1 MTVKKSKSPP
11 REGQEKRLETLG
23 VKTRKQKLDFLE
35 HLAKS
40 SIVQLACERSGIG
53 RSTYYD
59 WRKKDKN
66 FAQKADKAIIAGSLL
81 VNDIAESQLLRAIQN
96 GNMTGIIFWLKNH
109 HHSYNDK
116 VHHEH
121 ELVVNEIDSEH
132 RIAIAKALFNTGQ
145 LTKYGRNSMIK
156 SAGGIPPPDIP
167 GEDDL
172 INKVMSEVET
182 REVEMENELPSSN
195 NLKKKPLP
203 VIKQQ
208 KNAKLA
214 EFLKQR
220 RQSMEEKKNSP
231 KIIS

>member
-1 MTVKKSKSPP
+1 MIIKNSKISQK
-11 REGQEKRLETLG
+11 EGQEKRLETLG
-23 VKTRKQKLDFLE
+23 TKTRKQKLEFLE

-40 SIVQLACERSGIG
+40 SIVQLACERGGIG

-59 WRKKDKN
+59 WRKKDKT

-81 VNDIAESQLLRAIQN
+81 VNDIAESQLLRAIQS

-116 VHHEH
+116 IHHEH
-121 ELVVNEIDSEH
+121 ELVVNEIDPEH
-132 RIAIAKALFNTGQ
+132 RIAIAKALFNSGQ

-172 INKVMSEVET
+172 INKVMSEVEK
-182 REVEMENELPSSN
+182 REAEMANELPSPN
-195 NLKKKPLP
+195 NLKKRLAPPEEKPE
-203 VIKQQ
+203 
-208 KNAKLA
+208 NAKLA

-220 RQSMEEKKNSP
+220 RQSMEKKKNGS
-231 KIIS
+231 KK